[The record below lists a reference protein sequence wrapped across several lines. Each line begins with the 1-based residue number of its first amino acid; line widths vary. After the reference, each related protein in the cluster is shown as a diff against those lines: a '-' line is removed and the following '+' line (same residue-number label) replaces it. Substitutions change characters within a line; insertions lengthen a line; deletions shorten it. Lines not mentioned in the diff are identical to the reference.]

1 MYRNGKSRESWS
13 RSAIIDKLDFIKIS
27 AFWKMLLRD
36 SKDKLNKD
44 WEKLF
49 AKHLCDKNMYPKYTT
64 EIQQNRIKQCNYKM
78 GKKSE
83 QTPHWRFT
91 DVI

>member
-1 MYRNGKSRESWS
+1 
-13 RSAIIDKLDFIKIS
+13 
-27 AFWKMLLRD
+27 MLLRD

-83 QTPHWRFT
+83 QTPH
-91 DVI
+91 